1 MVFLQG
7 ERNRSSGGDFEF
19 SVCPSLHLAHWLQ
32 NPHSYDHLPWEG
44 RSSTRQRWWFPDV
57 ATSSAQRFM
66 SQEDCSAVLL
76 LVHGHLFLLEKAGPG
91 LLLSSPLEPNSLVPI
106 SCSLPPGLHL
116 PPNDLRSVV
125 LRPLASGEASR
136 DPLALTLGN
145 RLVSEGNGWAR
156 EPRVK
161 TRAVHSE
168 TTSLHKTE
176 LLPLGPLLGY

>member
-7 ERNRSSGGDFEF
+7 ERNRSSGGNFEF
-19 SVCPSLHLAHWLQ
+19 SICPSLHLAHWLQ
-32 NPHSYDHLPWEG
+32 NPHSYDHLPWGRRTSTWQRLIPRCSHTLCTAVYVSRRLQHSSHTSPWSLVSLREG
-44 RSSTRQRWWFPDV
+44 GARP
-57 ATSSAQRFM
+57 SAEQ
-66 SQEDCSAVLL
+66 
-76 LVHGHLFLLEKAGPG
+76 PTWT
-91 LLLSSPLEPNSLVPI
+91 NSLVPA
-106 SCSLPPGLHL
+106 SCSLPPGLSL

-125 LRPLASGEASR
+125 LRSLASGEASR

-145 RLVSEGNGWAR
+145 RLVSDGNGWAH

-161 TRAVHSE
+161 TRGVHSE